1 MRRVLFFLIALLA
14 PAPVLSAQI
23 VSGTLIEAESDTPLP
38 GGVMTLIGPDSVAVA
53 QARTDSVGGFSFT
66 LPRRGS
72 YRLRAEQVGYRAATS
87 PALSIGSLDTLRV
100 EFSLARDAVVLEPL
114 VVKARNRR
122 ITVAARRFY
131 ERAEA
136 KGFGTFITREDIE
149 RRHPVRSTELFNTI
163 PGVHTSPVMGG
174 NSVTIRGNCRPTV
187 YVDGIQVNG
196 YRSIDD
202 LAQPLELEG
211 VEVYRSSHQAPVE
224 FTGLR
229 AGCAVILLWTRI
241 Q

>member
-1 MRRVLFFLIALLA
+1 MRRALVLLIGLLA
-14 PAPVLSAQI
+14 SAPALSAQI
-23 VSGTLIEAESDTPLP
+23 ISGTLIEAESDTPLP
-38 GGVMTLIGPDSVAVA
+38 GGVMTLLDADSVAVA
-53 QARTDSVGGFSFT
+53 QLRTDSVGAFSFT
-66 LPRRGS
+66 LQRRGS
-72 YRLRAEQVGYRAATS
+72 YRLRAEQLGFRAATS

-122 ITVAARRFY
+122 ITAAARRFY
-131 ERAEA
+131 DRAESSA
-136 KGFGTFITREDIE
+136 FGTFITREDIE
-149 RRHPVRSTELFNTI
+149 RTHPIRSTELFNRI
-163 PGVHTSPVMGG
+163 PGVHTSPMMGG

-187 YVDGIQVNG
+187 FVDGIQVNG

-202 LAQPLELEG
+202 LVQPLELEG
-211 VEVYRSSHQAPVE
+211 VEVYRSAYQAPVE

-229 AGCAVILLWTRI
+229 AGCAIILLWTRI